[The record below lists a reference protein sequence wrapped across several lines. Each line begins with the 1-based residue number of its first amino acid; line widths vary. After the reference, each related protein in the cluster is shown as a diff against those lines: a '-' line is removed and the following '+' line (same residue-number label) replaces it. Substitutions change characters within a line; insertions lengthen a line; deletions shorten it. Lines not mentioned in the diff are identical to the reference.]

1 MPGSGWRVSAAD
13 PGRLERV
20 CSFSPW
26 PRAGAIFCP
35 SRVEATRFA
44 PCRPQ
49 PRQEATAAEWLFEAV
64 GPDVS
69 PITWLLIFIGSLSLA
84 ALAFILRRRLASRR
98 ALEQR
103 VQELSALAE
112 AGRAMASA
120 TLEVDK
126 LCELIYQQAS
136 SIVDT
141 STFQLGLFQD
151 DHYHIKLWQVSG
163 VRQPPAVFD
172 LKEGEGIVGWVRRT
186 GQPLLVRNFAAEADT
201 LPARPRY
208 ISPEPPRSA
217 VFVPLLTGAEVIG
230 ALAIQSYE
238 AAAFTDDHLRLL
250 SIIASQA
257 GAAIANAR
265 LLESER
271 MRAKQLD
278 LIGQVSRQIAAIL
291 EIEEL
296 IVCVVEL
303 VQRTFG
309 YYHVAVC
316 LLDERNHQIV
326 FRACT
331 QPALIG
337 HASRLGQGIIGHV
350 AESTQALLVND
361 VTADSHYIP
370 LDGLPETHSELA
382 VPLKF
387 GDIVMGVLDVQ
398 SDQQNA
404 FGESDLFV
412 LQTLAD
418 QVAIAIREAQL
429 YEAERHRRQVAD
441 TLRDIAAMLASTLD
455 LDQLLDYILESLSRL
470 VAYDAVAVLLKND
483 DDTLTVHEA
492 HGLPAVTATIGKQVP
507 MREGGRFMRLQEAR
521 RPLIFGKEDSR
532 GAFHDL
538 IGLAPD
544 HSCLGAPLIARDELI
559 GFLSVEQIKPE
570 SYTQDDAEVV
580 FALAGLAAL
589 AITNARLYE
598 AEREQAWVSTALLRV
613 AEATTR
619 AAGVDEVLSTVVRI
633 TPMLSGV
640 DRCAVLLWDAA
651 QNVFRAA
658 HEYGLSREQSRLFAD
673 LRLPPGQW
681 DALDELRELQM
692 PIRVAA
698 PERQVQVV
706 FGPGFLLALPL
717 IARGQVAGA
726 MLVGT
731 RDGGPLDPHRVEMIT
746 GIANQAALAIESAQ
760 LATAQREEAWVN
772 MALLQV
778 AEAVGSQTDLSEILT
793 TVVRLTPLLV
803 GVEACL
809 VFLWDEERRAFV
821 AGAAYGL
828 PRDRLS
834 GFHTLHVPGSV
845 WEMGDKKSGGAV
857 MSAQSVPRNISV
869 TLGLDSPR
877 AFPLRSKGQVVGVM
891 VVEGAVEELK
901 EASRAMN
908 ILSGIAHQ
916 TAIAIE
922 NTRLV
927 SELAA
932 RQRLEQ
938 ELKVARDIQAS
949 FLPSS
954 CPEVPGWELAAF
966 WRAARQ
972 VGGDFYDFIPLPRE
986 HQGLVIADVADKG
999 VPAALFMAVT
1009 RTLTRAASL
1018 ALGGHRTPGE
1028 ALVRINEMILSDAR
1042 SDLFVTMFFAD
1053 LSPVGR
1059 VMYANAGHNPPLVV
1073 HAATGEVE
1081 YLKEHGMALG
1091 VMPEVTLRDQH
1102 VKLANGDVLALY
1114 TDGVT
1119 DALNARGDEFG
1130 LMRLEQTIVTH
1141 RRQSAERIVAAIQD
1155 AVGEFVGD
1163 EPPFDDLTLVVAKR
1177 SVES

>member
-1 MPGSGWRVSAAD
+1 MTG
-13 PGRLERV
+13 
-20 CSFSPW
+20 
-26 PRAGAIFCP
+26 
-35 SRVEATRFA
+35 
-44 PCRPQ
+44 
-49 PRQEATAAEWLFEAV
+49 
-64 GPDVS
+64 
-69 PITWLLIFIGSLSLA
+69 LLIFVGALSLVV
-84 ALAFILRRRLASRR
+84 LAFILRRRLASRR
-98 ALEQR
+98 ALERR
-103 VQELSALAE
+103 VQELYALAE
-112 AGRAMASA
+112 ASRAIVSA
-120 TLEVDK
+120 TLEVDR

-136 SIVDT
+136 GIVDT
-141 STFQLGLFQD
+141 STFQLGLFEGDRYRIQ
-151 DHYHIKLWQVSG
+151 LWQVGG

-186 GQPLLVRNFAAEADT
+186 GQALLVRDFEAEAET

-217 VFVPLLTGAEVIG
+217 VFVPLLAGADVIG
-230 ALAIQSYE
+230 AIAIQSYE
-238 AAAFTDDHLRLL
+238 AGTFNEDHLRLL

-265 LLESER
+265 LLDSER

-278 LIGQVSRQIAAIL
+278 LIGQVSRQVAAIL

-296 IVCVVEL
+296 IARVVEL

-316 LLDERNHQIV
+316 LLDERSQSVV

-350 AESTQALLVND
+350 AESGQALLVND
-361 VTADSHYIP
+361 VTANP
-370 LDGLPETHSELA
+370 LYVPLGALSETRGELA
-382 VPLKF
+382 APLKF
-387 GDIVMGVLDVQ
+387 GDSVMGVLDVQ
-398 SDQQNA
+398 SDQKGA
-404 FGESDLFV
+404 FGEGDLFV

-418 QVAIAIREAQL
+418 QVAIALREAQL

-470 VAYDAVAVLLKND
+470 VVYDAVAVLLKND
-483 DDTLTVHEA
+483 DGTLTVHEA
-492 HGLPAVTATIGKQVP
+492 RGLQAVTDTIGKKVP
-507 MREGGRFMRLQEAR
+507 VYEGGRFMRLQETR
-521 RPLIFGKEDSR
+521 RPLIFGKEDSG
-532 GAFHDL
+532 GAFHDM
-538 IGLAPD
+538 IGLPPE

-559 GFLSVEQIKPE
+559 GFLSVEQIKPD

-589 AITNARLYE
+589 AIANARLYE

-619 AAGVDEVLSTVVRI
+619 ASGVDEVLSTVVRI

-640 DRCAVLLWDAA
+640 DRCAVLLWDSA
-651 QNVFRAA
+651 QNAFRAA
-658 HEYGLSREQSRLFAD
+658 HEYGLDRDQSRLFAG
-673 LRLPPGQW
+673 LLIPPGEW
-681 DALDELRELQM
+681 DPLDELRELLV
-692 PIRVAA
+692 PIRIAS
-698 PERQVQVV
+698 PERQAQMV
-706 FGPGFLLALPL
+706 FGSGCLLALPL
-717 IARGQVAGA
+717 ISRGQVAGA

-731 RDGGPLDPHRVEMIT
+731 QDGSPLDSHRVEMIT
-746 GIANQAALAIESAQ
+746 GIANQAALAIESSQ
-760 LATAQREEAWVN
+760 LAAAQREEAWVN

-778 AEAVGSQTDLSEILT
+778 AEAVGSQTELAEILT

-809 VFLWDEERRAFV
+809 VFLWDDERRGFV
-821 AGAAYGL
+821 AGGAYGL

-834 GFHTLHVPGSV
+834 TFHTLHVPSAA
-845 WEMGDKKSGGAV
+845 WPDLENDESGGAL
-857 MSAQSVPRNISV
+857 MAAQGVPRNISV
-869 TLGLDSPR
+869 ELGLHAPR
-877 AFPLRSKGQVVGVM
+877 AFPLRAKGQVVGVM
-891 VVEGAVEELK
+891 VVEGAADELK
-901 EASRAMN
+901 QAGRAMS

-927 SELAA
+927 AELAT

-938 ELKVARDIQAS
+938 ELKVARDIQTS

-954 CPEVPGWELAAF
+954 CPEAPGWQLAAF

-972 VGGDFYDFIPLPRE
+972 VGGDFYDFLPLPRD
-986 HQGLVIADVADKG
+986 HQGLVVADVADKG

-1009 RTLTRAASL
+1009 RTLTRSVAI
-1018 ALGGHRTPGE
+1018 GGHRTPAE
-1028 ALVRINEMILSDAR
+1028 ALKRVNELILADAR
-1042 SDLFVTMFFAD
+1042 SDLFVTMFLAD

-1059 VMYANAGHNPPLVV
+1059 VVYANAGHNPPLVV
-1073 HAATGEVE
+1073 RAATGEVE

-1091 VMPEVTLRDQH
+1091 VLPEVLMRDQQIR
-1102 VKLANGDVLALY
+1102 LENGDVLVLY

-1130 LMRLEQTIVTH
+1130 LERLEQVIVNR
-1141 RRQSAERIVAAIQD
+1141 RRQTADSIVAAIQN
-1155 AVGEFVGD
+1155 AVSQFVGN
-1163 EPPFDDLTLVVAKR
+1163 EPPFDDLTLIVAKR
-1177 SVES
+1177 AVES

>member
-1 MPGSGWRVSAAD
+1 MSSTTG
-13 PGRLERV
+13 
-20 CSFSPW
+20 
-26 PRAGAIFCP
+26 
-35 SRVEATRFA
+35 
-44 PCRPQ
+44 
-49 PRQEATAAEWLFEAV
+49 
-64 GPDVS
+64 
-69 PITWLLIFIGSLSLA
+69 LLLFIGGVSLVV
-84 ALAFILRRRLASRR
+84 LAFVLRRRLASRR

-103 VQELSALAE
+103 VRELSALAE
-112 AGRAMASA
+112 AGRAIVSA
-120 TLEVDK
+120 TLQVDR

-136 SIVDT
+136 VIVDA
-141 STFQLGLFQD
+141 STFQLGFFD
-151 DHYHIKLWQVSG
+151 GDRYHIQLWQVNG

-172 LKEGEGIVGWVRRT
+172 LREGEGIVGWVRRT
-186 GQPLLVRNFAAEADT
+186 GQALLVRDFEAQADT

-217 VFVPLLTGAEVIG
+217 VFVPLLAGADVIG
-230 ALAIQSYE
+230 AIAIQSYE
-238 AAAFTDDHLRLL
+238 AGAFTDDHLRLL

-257 GAAIANAR
+257 GAAIANAH

-296 IVCVVEL
+296 IGRVVEL

-309 YYHVAVC
+309 YYHVALC
-316 LLDERNHQIV
+316 LLDERRRTAV

-337 HASRLGQGIIGHV
+337 HASGLGQGIIGHV
-350 AESTQALLVND
+350 AESGQTLLIND
-361 VTADSHYIP
+361 VTADPIYIP

-387 GDIVMGVLDVQ
+387 GDSVMGVLDVQ
-398 SDQQNA
+398 SDQKGA

-455 LDQLLDYILESLSRL
+455 LDQLLDHILESLSRL
-470 VAYDAVAVLLKND
+470 VVYDAVAVLLRND
-483 DDTLTVHEA
+483 DGTLTVHEA

-507 MREGGRFMRLQEAR
+507 VREGGRFMRLQQTR
-521 RPLIFGKEDSR
+521 RPLIFAQEDSG

-538 IGLAPD
+538 IGLPAD

-559 GFLSVEQIKPE
+559 GILSVEQIKPE

-580 FALAGLAAL
+580 FALAGQAAL
-589 AITNARLYE
+589 AIANARLYE

-651 QNVFRAA
+651 QNAFRAA
-658 HEYGLSREQSRLFAD
+658 HEYGLNREQSRLFAD
-673 LRLPPGQW
+673 LRVPPGEW
-681 DALDELRELQM
+681 DPLDELRELQM
-692 PIRVAA
+692 PIRIAS
-698 PERQVQVV
+698 PGRQAEVV
-706 FGPGFLLALPL
+706 FGPGCLLSLPL
-717 IARGQVAGA
+717 ISRGQVAGA

-731 RDGGPLDPHRVEMIT
+731 RDGSPLDSHRAEMIT

-760 LATAQREEAWVN
+760 LAAAQREEAWVN

-778 AEAVGSQTDLSEILT
+778 AEAVGSQTELSEVLT

-809 VFLWDEERRAFV
+809 VFLWDDGRRAFV

-834 GFHTLHVPGSV
+834 AFHTLHVPGV
-845 WEMGDKKSGGAV
+845 AWPELEGDESDGAV
-857 MSAQSVPRNISV
+857 MSSQGVPRNISV
-869 TLGLDSPR
+869 TLGLHAPR
-877 AFPLRSKGQVVGVM
+877 AFPLRAKGLVVGVM
-891 VVEGAVEELK
+891 VVEGPAEELGK
-901 EASRAMN
+901 AGRAMN

-927 SELAA
+927 AELAT

-938 ELKVARDIQAS
+938 ELKVARDIQTS
-949 FLPSS
+949 FLPSC
-954 CPEVPGWELAAF
+954 CPEAPGWQLAAF

-972 VGGDFYDFIPLPRE
+972 VGGDFYDFLPLPRE
-986 HQGLVIADVADKG
+986 HQGLVVADVADKG

-1009 RTLTRAASL
+1009 RTLTRSAAI
-1018 ALGGHRTPGE
+1018 GGHRTPAE
-1028 ALVRINEMILSDAR
+1028 ALMRVNELILSDAR
-1042 SDLFVTMFFAD
+1042 SDLFVTMFLAD

-1059 VMYANAGHNPPLVV
+1059 VVYANAGHNPPLVV

-1081 YLKEHGMALG
+1081 YLKAHGMALG
-1091 VMPEVTLRDQH
+1091 VVPEVTLRDQQI
-1102 VKLANGDVLALY
+1102 KLENGDVLVLY

-1130 LMRLEQTIVTH
+1130 LARLEQAIVSH
-1141 RRQSAERIVAAIQD
+1141 RRRSADGIVVAIQ
-1155 AVGEFVGD
+1155 AALSEFVGD
-1163 EPPFDDLTLVVAKR
+1163 EPPFDDLTLIVAKR